1 MFLAYRK
8 LPIWASRKAQERPV
22 VCAEPSRGSCSALL
36 STLNSAAYLEE
47 TSEKMG
53 SVSVRVLALQ
63 SLLQIPQPQPPN
75 PPTPPHLTRLLVKP
89 ELWMQNPE
97 ELTTL
102 SKPTLSETALAFP
115 SLTRDQQELRGL
127 GEGSLTTN
135 MGKTSAKLQMTR

>member
-1 MFLAYRK
+1 
-8 LPIWASRKAQERPV
+8 
-22 VCAEPSRGSCSALL
+22 
-36 STLNSAAYLEE
+36 
-47 TSEKMG
+47 MG